1 MIIIRTLELVWALV
15 GDGVGVVTGAG
26 AAVTLD
32 MHTATDILGT
42 GMDMVILVTDMA
54 TQAEGLGIRVG
65 IPMADS
71 LGTLLRDNRVDIPV
85 DNLVVCIP
93 VDSMELLQ
101 ALAEVGPG
109 LQLRAEVVQERVL
122 PQGLLGVVPAAALSQ
137 QALVEV
143 GLEGSPLLDR

>member
-1 MIIIRTLELVWALV
+1 M
-15 GDGVGVVTGAG
+15 VTGAG

-65 IPMADS
+65 ILMADS
-71 LGTLLRDNRVDIPV
+71 LDTLLRDNRVDIPV
-85 DNLVVCIP
+85 DSV
-93 VDSMELLQ
+93 ELLQ

-109 LQLRAEVVQERVL
+109 SQLRAEVVQGWVL
-122 PQGLLGVVPAAALSQ
+122 LPALVEVAPAVALSQ

>member
-26 AAVTLD
+26 ADVTLD

-85 DNLVVCIP
+85 DSV
-93 VDSMELLQ
+93 ELLQ

-109 LQLRAEVVQERVL
+109 SQLRAEVVQGWVL
-122 PQGLLGVVPAAALSQ
+122 LPALVEVAPAVALSQ

>member
-1 MIIIRTLELVWALV
+1 MA
-15 GDGVGVVTGAG
+15 TGAG
-26 AAVTLD
+26 ADVTLD

-71 LGTLLRDNRVDIPV
+71 LGTLLRGIPL

-93 VDSMELLQ
+93 VDSVELLQ